1 MKNIFLIAI
10 TSFCLFVGSAQ
21 AQSTD
26 LDKQIGAENSKTVET
41 EMGIYDHE
49 EMTAYFNKVG
59 QKLVSHLEKPL
70 FDYKF
75 KIVPDMSP
83 NAFALPGGYI
93 YITTGILPLLESE
106 DELAG
111 IIGHEI
117 IHSNNRHSIKQM
129 KKSILPHILEI
140 PGNLLGVIS
149 KPVGDLVN
157 APIKVSSSL
166 ISSSYSRG
174 FETEADNYGVRLA
187 AKAGYDP
194 TKLPDVLKRMND
206 AIEVLTGNKEEKSYF
221 SDHPYTPKRIENLN
235 KQFKEIAIQPTKNV
249 SSSFLYEFD
258 GVLFGESPSKG
269 IVRDNEFLHPDLNF
283 YVKFPEKWV
292 IDNQSDLLNA
302 YQPDGKA
309 AASLTIESK
318 GLTPKE
324 AGHKFLEKIDSKF
337 KTNITYAKE
346 YEVNGKKGF
355 LISFVEESKH
365 EKMYAYILW
374 LPQGNEVFK
383 LLGVAPIEYQSDLE
397 ASAASLRFMT
407 KEEKASIKET
417 FVKVVKANKGE
428 TTEQLSKR
436 TGNKLLI
443 KLTAVANDHTLS
455 DKLSEGELIKIV
467 LERPYKTK

>member
-1 MKNIFLIAI
+1 M
-10 TSFCLFVGSAQ
+10 
-21 AQSTD
+21 
-26 LDKQIGAENSKTVET
+26 
-41 EMGIYDHE
+41 
-49 EMTAYFNKVG
+49 
-59 QKLVSHLEKPL
+59 
-70 FDYKF
+70 
-75 KIVPDMSP
+75 
-83 NAFALPGGYI
+83 
-93 YITTGILPLLESE
+93 
-106 DELAG
+106 
-111 IIGHEI
+111 
-117 IHSNNRHSIKQM
+117 
-129 KKSILPHILEI
+129 
-140 PGNLLGVIS
+140 
-149 KPVGDLVN
+149 
-157 APIKVSSSL
+157 
-166 ISSSYSRG
+166 
-174 FETEADNYGVRLA
+174 
-187 AKAGYDP
+187 
-194 TKLPDVLKRMND
+194 
-206 AIEVLTGNKEEKSYF
+206 
-221 SDHPYTPKRIENLN
+221 
-235 KQFKEIAIQPTKNV
+235 
-249 SSSFLYEFD
+249 
-258 GVLFGESPSKG
+258 LFGESPSKG

-292 IDNQSDLLNA
+292 IDNQSDVLNA

>member
-1 MKNIFLIAI
+1 MKRIFFVLATLFYLFAGSVEAQNIDI
-10 TSFCLFVGSAQ
+10 
-21 AQSTD
+21 
-26 LDKQIGAENSKTVET
+26 DKQLGAENSKTVEAQ
-41 EMGIYDHE
+41 MGIYDDE
-49 EMTAYFNKVG
+49 EMTVYFNKVG
-59 QKLVSHLEKPL
+59 QKLVSQLEKPL
-70 FDYKF
+70 FKYQF
-75 KIVPDMSP
+75 KIVPDVSP
-83 NAFALPGGYI
+83 NAFALPGGYV

-157 APIKVSSSL
+157 APIKVSNSL
-166 ISSSYSRG
+166 ILSSYSRG
-174 FETEADNYGVRLA
+174 FETEADDYGVKLA

-194 TKLPDVLKRMND
+194 TKLPDILKRMND
-206 AIEVLTGNKEEKSYF
+206 AIEVITGNKEEKSYF
-221 SDHPYTPKRIENLN
+221 SDHPYTPKRIKNLN
-235 KQFKEIAIQPTKNV
+235 KQFKEITIQPSKNI
-249 SSSFLYEFD
+249 SSNFLYEFD
-258 GVLFGESPSKG
+258 GVLFGDSPSKG
-269 IVRDNEFLHPDLNF
+269 IIRANEFLHPDLNF
-283 YVKFPEKWV
+283 YIQFPEKWTV
-292 IDNQSDLLNA
+292 DNQSDAVNA

-324 AGHKFLEKIDSKF
+324 AGEKFLEKIDSQF
-337 KTNITYAKE
+337 KSNITYAKE

-374 LPQGNEVFK
+374 LPQGNKVFK

-397 ASAASLRFMT
+397 VSAASLRT
-407 KEEKASIKET
+407 LTQAERTSIKQN
-417 FVKVVKANKGE
+417 FVKVVKAKKGE
-428 TTEQLSKR
+428 TIEQLSRR
-436 TGNKLLI
+436 TGNKLLVE
-443 KLTAVANDHTLS
+443 LTAVANDHKLS

-467 LERPYKTK
+467 LDKPYLVK